1 VGQGKTPSAPAGEP
15 IEEEAAPAWPG
26 EAEEASFLS
35 GERVQSA
42 NGAAPAGS
50 PAGLPPPETT
60 PPIDTAE
67 VADISQPPPLEELVQ
82 RIPSEIREALE
93 ELFRAKFT
101 RATRVRVSE
110 KKAGPA

>member
-1 VGQGKTPSAPAGEP
+1 
-15 IEEEAAPAWPG
+15 
-26 EAEEASFLS
+26 
-35 GERVQSA
+35 
-42 NGAAPAGS
+42 
-50 PAGLPPPETT
+50 
-60 PPIDTAE
+60 

-82 RIPSEIREALE
+82 RIPSEVREALE